1 MNADIGAVAY
11 LASVWILPILLAIT
25 LHEAAHGWVAWRLG
39 DPTAKS
45 LGRVSFN
52 PFKHIDLWG
61 TVLIPGIL
69 LLTRAPFL
77 FGWAKPVPVNMR
89 QLRQPRRDMAFVAV
103 AGPLTNL
110 FLAWVSAMAGHLLF
124 LMPYSVAEWFAH
136 NLNNSMQINLILA
149 VLNMLPLP
157 PLDGGRVAVWL
168 LPDMLAYPLAQLER
182 FGLFI
187 LIGIL
192 FIVPWVTREMGVNFD
207 IVGTLIGEPVSWLKN
222 AIFVVTG
229 HR

>member
-1 MNADIGAVAY
+1 MGHGSNSRDFAADACAVSLWVGKAGSGQY
-11 LASVWILPILLAIT
+11 APTPST
-25 LHEAAHGWVAWRLG
+25 AAGYGVRCG
-39 DPTAKS
+39 
-45 LGRVSFN
+45 
-52 PFKHIDLWG
+52 
-61 TVLIPGIL
+61 
-69 LLTRAPFL
+69 
-77 FGWAKPVPVNMR
+77 GWAA
-89 QLRQPRRDMAFVAV
+89 DEF
-103 AGPLTNL
+103 

-124 LMPYSVAEWFAH
+124 LMPHGVAEWFAH

-168 LPDMLAYPLAQLER
+168 LPDTLAYPLAQFER
-182 FGLFI
+182 FGIFI

>member
-1 MNADIGAVAY
+1 MVRAQSKQFDANKPNLSGLKHVA
-11 LASVWILPILLAIT
+11 AS
-25 LHEAAHGWVAWRLG
+25 AA
-39 DPTAKS
+39 
-45 LGRVSFN
+45 
-52 PFKHIDLWG
+52 
-61 TVLIPGIL
+61 
-69 LLTRAPFL
+69 
-77 FGWAKPVPVNMR
+77 
-89 QLRQPRRDMAFVAV
+89 
-103 AGPLTNL
+103 
-110 FLAWVSAMAGHLLF
+110 
-124 LMPYSVAEWFAH
+124 
-136 NLNNSMQINLILA
+136 
-149 VLNMLPLP
+149 
-157 PLDGGRVAVWL
+157 DGGRVAVWL